1 MAIFGCIA
9 DDFTGASDM
18 ASFLVKGGMRTQLF
32 NGVPDGPLTSSADG
46 LVISLKTRTQE
57 TASAVRDSL
66 AALNWLKGQGCTHF
80 YIKYCSTFDSTPA
93 GNIGPI
99 CDAALDWLQEKHTVL
114 CPALPVNGRT
124 VREGRLYVNGVPLD
138 ESPMRNHP
146 VTPMWDSDLRKLMGP
161 QSRYAVYR
169 EKDVP
174 SFADAPYY
182 VVPDCE
188 KDDDL
193 TAIAAKYGDWPL
205 LTGGSGLAAPLA
217 RLLTQGERQYLIHNE
232 TAGPAVILAGSC
244 SEQTRRQI
252 AQYREAGRPCYYLD
266 PVRLLRGEET
276 VEALLQWVLAHPYTA
291 PLIYSSGDPEQV
303 AQAQRYGKEKIS
315 ALLESA
321 MAELAARCVQAG
333 VTRIIVAGGETSGAV
348 SKRLGFT
355 SYIIGNSIA
364 PGVPIMMPTERSD
377 IRLVLKSGNF
387 GGEDFFMRAVGMTGG
402 GCNAQ

>member
-1 MAIFGCIA
+1 M
-9 DDFTGASDM
+9 
-18 ASFLVKGGMRTQLF
+18 
-32 NGVPDGPLTSSADG
+32 
-46 LVISLKTRTQE
+46 
-57 TASAVRDSL
+57 
-66 AALNWLKGQGCTHF
+66 
-80 YIKYCSTFDSTPA
+80 
-93 GNIGPI
+93 
-99 CDAALDWLQEKHTVL
+99 
-114 CPALPVNGRT
+114 
-124 VREGRLYVNGVPLD
+124 
-138 ESPMRNHP
+138 
-146 VTPMWDSDLRKLMGP
+146 
-161 QSRYAVYR
+161 
-169 EKDVP
+169 
-174 SFADAPYY
+174 
-182 VVPDCE
+182 
-188 KDDDL
+188 
-193 TAIAAKYGDWPL
+193 
-205 LTGGSGLAAPLA
+205 
-217 RLLTQGERQYLIHNE
+217 
-232 TAGPAVILAGSC
+232 ILAGSC